1 MKKITQPTLKEK
13 KTTKFIA
20 KQIDFE
26 SIQKQRQKIGAL
38 GEAIVFELLIKNA
51 QKNNNKLPIHVS
63 KVEGD
68 GLGYDIRCWNE
79 LGEECYIEVKT
90 STSKFSDGFE
100 MSRNEIKASTSK
112 NANYFIYRV
121 YDLNIKTRECKIKIF
136 EGPVSSETFNLE
148 ATSYK
153 VYQK

>member
-1 MKKITQPTLKEK
+1 M
-13 KTTKFIA
+13 
-20 KQIDFE
+20 
-26 SIQKQRQKIGAL
+26 
-38 GEAIVFELLIKNA
+38 KNA